1 MLRESD
7 NGCDLMYFLFG
18 NILKKNYLFFKKNI
32 LNITTSKQYE
42 NIKI

>member
-18 NILKKNYLFFKKNI
+18 NILKKNLFIF
-32 LNITTSKQYE
+32 L
-42 NIKI
+42 IKYS